1 MGRGDWATSSED
13 VFPVTLSD
21 PEIVAD
27 REALEGSRGQPR
39 GFAFVWRRF
48 EIPDLLA
55 PMLACVMATV
65 PANALIRHTIK
76 AQEEYPRMPEI
87 LVDVAGRRQRDA
99 GSGQS

>member
-1 MGRGDWATSSED
+1 MGRWRLGN
-13 VFPVTLSD
+13 VVRRRVPVTLSD

-65 PANALIRHTIK
+65 PANALIRQTIK

-87 LVDVAGRRQRDA
+87 LDDDTWSTWLGAT
-99 GSGQS
+99 